1 MELEIELEKVWKTVL
16 VEMEIQLSRA
26 NFHTWLKNSK
36 LLGREEEGTFV
47 VALPNN
53 FSKEWVENKY
63 QKNILHIL
71 RNLDGTAKRI
81 EFVVQGNAF
90 NIQKPLKQQVR
101 NVTTVPLGQMAFPEF
116 RINPETNLNPKYT
129 FKNFIV
135 GSSNELAFAASQA
148 IVKEVGSKYNPLFV
162 YGGVGLGKTHLI
174 QAIGN
179 EVIKLHENKVKVKY
193 VSSEKFTSDVVWAIR
208 NRRMEDIKKK
218 YRDIDVLIIDDIQF
232 IGGKDK
238 TEEEFFHTFN
248 SLYSLNKQII
258 ISSDRPPQSLPTLH
272 ERLRSRF
279 EGGMTIDVIQP
290 DYEMRVAIIKT
301 KLQECKHDFPEKII
315 DLIAIKLNK
324 NIREIE
330 GVLNKLIFIKE
341 NKNKEID
348 EDLIKEVISKS
359 DQINKNISPNKIIK
373 LVADFFEISITD
385 LAGKSRKKEIV
396 EPRQITMFLLR
407 DILNMSYPFIGEKVG
422 KRDHTTAMHACEKI
436 NKGIIKNVSLNQK
449 VNLIKESIYKN

>member
-1 MELEIELEKVWKTVL
+1 MELEKIWKTVL
-16 VEMEIQLSRA
+16 AEMEVQLSRA
-26 NFHTWLKNSK
+26 SFHTWLKNSK
-36 LLGREEEGTFV
+36 LVDKHEEGTFT

-71 RNLDGTAKRI
+71 RDLDGTAKRI
-81 EFVVQGNAF
+81 QFVVQGGVF
-90 NIQKPLKQQVR
+90 TSPKSTKQFKSASISSM
-101 NVTTVPLGQMAFPEF
+101 GQMAFPEF
-116 RINPETNLNPKYT
+116 RVNPETNLNPKYT
-129 FKNFIV
+129 FDNFIV
-135 GSSNELAFAASQA
+135 GSSNELAFAAAQA
-148 IVKEVGSKYNPLFV
+148 IVKEVGSKYNPLFI

-179 EVIKLHENKVKVKY
+179 EVNKCYENKVKVKY
-193 VSSEKFTSDVVWAIR
+193 VTSEKFTSDVVWAIK
-208 NRRMEDIKKK
+208 NKRMEDIKRK
-218 YRDIDVLIIDDIQF
+218 YRDIDVLMIDDIQF

-301 KLQECKHDFPEKII
+301 KLSEGNQDFSEKTI
-315 DLIAIKLNK
+315 DLIASKLNK

-348 EDLIKEVISKS
+348 EDLINEIISKN

-373 LVADFFEISITD
+373 SVADFFEISVSD
-385 LAGKSRKKEIV
+385 LVGKSRKKEIV

-407 DILNMSYPFIGEKVG
+407 DILSMSYPFIGEKVG
-422 KRDHTTAMHACEKI
+422 RRDHTTAMHACEKI
-436 NKGIIKNVSLNQK
+436 NKGMNKNIGLGQK
-449 VNLIKESIYKN
+449 VGLIKESIYKS